1 MAYLSRDKITGHVV
15 FNICARENDVVNSIR
30 ESDINIHPVIRG
42 VDRISSSGNISKYC
56 MDTGFIS
63 IKPRDYKAF
72 TEIFNSKID
81 YTLSCWI
88 YTEDSNRTDLFFNK
102 LSDNHSTIMFGKSIR
117 GGCGGIGS
125 GDYTYICV
133 YNVSS
138 RDDKMYY
145 GTVEDNARVVGTWFH
160 IAEVKKDDTL
170 YFFQNGKLLN
180 KFQMNTS
187 QLKYVFDDT
196 GIYFTLSKSSRYSS
210 APLNFLANDVVLLS
224 GQALWTSDFDL
235 PTEPLLGDFQEKEQ
249 IIFPHNID
257 DQNNMKVNY

>member
-1 MAYLSRDKITGHVV
+1 MAYLSRDKITGHVI

-72 TEIFNSKID
+72 TEIFNPKID

-102 LSDNHSTIMFGKSIR
+102 LSDNHSDIAFGQCIH
-117 GGCGGIGS
+117 GGTGGNGS
-125 GDYTYICV
+125 GDYTYIAV
-133 YNVSS
+133 YNNSYSGSKMHRYTV
-138 RDDKMYY
+138 DDS
-145 GTVEDNARVVGTWFH
+145 ARVVGTWFH

-170 YFFQNGKLLN
+170 YFFKNGKLLN
-180 KFQMNTS
+180 KFQMNES

-196 GIYFTLSKSSRYSS
+196 GIYFALTQYSIYSS

-224 GQALWTSDFDL
+224 GQALWTTDFDL